1 MQPLN
6 KSDRKKTFTN
16 FLLLFLLCIAII
28 TTTIFFSIQVPF
40 KQNDRLIKEM
50 RSYVKER
57 EFSTDFMTQMS
68 EIAGML
74 DTINSKAL
82 KPDLLDGRITES
94 IKKLNLKI
102 DADSASDKTLYR
114 SVVFILS
121 DIQTAKKQL
130 RDITGKDLNADELR
144 KQIDGLN
151 STLDAAKIENLNL
164 KQQIFMLQQ
173 NKQ

>member
-1 MQPLN
+1 MEPLN
-6 KSDRKKTFTN
+6 KTDRKKTFTN

-28 TTTIFFSIQVPF
+28 TTTIFFSTQIPF

-50 RSYVKER
+50 RAFVKER
-57 EFSTDFMTQMS
+57 EFSTGFMTEMS

-74 DTINSKAL
+74 DTINTKAS

-114 SVVFILS
+114 SVVFTLS

-130 RDITGKDLNADELR
+130 REITGKDLNADDLR
-144 KQIDGLN
+144 KQIESLN
-151 STLDAAKIENLNL
+151 NNLDAAKIENLNL

>member
-6 KSDRKKTFTN
+6 KNERRKAFWN
-16 FLLLFLLCIAII
+16 FLLLFLVSITLI
-28 TTTIFFSIQVPF
+28 TTTIFFSINVPF
-40 KQNDRLIKEM
+40 KQNDRLLKEM

-57 EFSTDFMTQMS
+57 EFSTEFMTQMS
-68 EIAGML
+68 EVAGML
-74 DTINSKAL
+74 DTINTKAT

-94 IKKLNLKI
+94 IKKLNFKI
-102 DADSASDKTLYR
+102 DIDSATDKTLYR
-114 SVVFILS
+114 SVVFVLS

-130 RDITGKDLNADELR
+130 REITGKDLNADDLR
-144 KQIDGLN
+144 KQIEGLN

-173 NKQ
+173 SKQ

>member
-6 KSDRKKTFTN
+6 KSDRKKAFTN
-16 FLLLFLLCIAII
+16 FLPLFLLCIIII
-28 TTTIFFSIQVPF
+28 TTTIFFSLQVPF
-40 KQNDRLIKEM
+40 KQNERLLKEM

-68 EIAGML
+68 DIAGML
-74 DTINSKAL
+74 DTINTKAL

-114 SVVFILS
+114 SVVFVLS

-130 RDITGKDLNADELR
+130 REITGKDLNADELR
-144 KQIDGLN
+144 KQIEGLN
-151 STLDAAKIENLNL
+151 NTLDAAKIENLNL

-173 NKQ
+173 GK